1 MEGYKK
7 VPYPVAIGN
16 FESVAKSSISQINRV
31 ILASGFDA
39 KSLKSLAYIE
49 FPSTNYSDTFYDSVL
64 SSFGGKDPKK
74 LLESSGIHISKMIT
88 IPESS
93 LMPADFDDILPGVCI
108 AIENSSQSMVNTK
121 IVESTP
127 NSQFNL
133 FLYEFGDIDY
143 IDYIRRGYHSSPFIY
158 PIFENECSILGYTN
172 SNVLNDS
179 GSTNNTIELSIVLAA
194 GEKFKL

>member
-7 VPYPVAIGN
+7 VPYPVGGQL
-16 FESVAKSSISQINRV
+16 SMVKSSINKINRV

-49 FPSTNYSDTFYDSVL
+49 FSNANFSDKFYDSVL

-74 LLESSGIHISKMIT
+74 LLESSGIHISKMMT
-88 IPESS
+88 MPESQLRGS
-93 LMPADFDDILPGVCI
+93 DYHDILPGVCI
-108 AIENSSQSMVNTK
+108 AIEDGSQSMINAK
-121 IVESTP
+121 IIESTP

-143 IDYIRRGYHSSPFIY
+143 IDYIRRGYHTSPFIY

-172 SNVLNDS
+172 SNILNDS
-179 GSTNNTIELSIVLAA
+179 GPTSNTVELSIILAA
-194 GEKFKL
+194 GERFKL